1 MCLVKDETNWKCFC
15 CKPTLNIFLFDCLHE
30 EGNYLYQPPHQRLQI
45 FALENSLW
53 IHMLRFYDKLPKRK
67 TNINNLLQSGHS
79 KQGYLKEN
87 CPITTFSENNRFSRF
102 LANSKGHM
110 EDTLINTVMDYGKQ
124 LDMCKISVIH
134 VQDLT
139 DNPLDSVHSPQFFP

>member
-1 MCLVKDETNWKCFC
+1 MINCQREKQNNISIIYHRADTQNRDTWK
-15 CKPTLNIFLFDCLHE
+15 KIV
-30 EGNYLYQPPHQRLQI
+30 
-45 FALENSLW
+45 
-53 IHMLRFYDKLPKRK
+53 
-67 TNINNLLQSGHS
+67 QS
-79 KQGYLKEN
+79 Q
-87 CPITTFSENNRFSRF
+87 RF
-102 LANSKGHM
+102 LKTTDSQGFWQTARDM

>member
-1 MCLVKDETNWKCFC
+1 MKRV
-15 CKPTLNIFLFDCLHE
+15 
-30 EGNYLYQPPHQRLQI
+30 YLYQPPHQRLQI

-67 TNINNLLQSGHS
+67 TNINNLLQSRQS

-87 CPITTFSENNRFSRF
+87 CPIPTFSENKRFSSF
-102 LANSKGHM
+102 SANTKGHRRH
-110 EDTLINTVMDYGKQ
+110 LNTVMDYRKQ

-139 DNPLDSVHSPQFFP
+139 DNPLDCSQSSVFSIRLLWSRAKKLAACNAQGLIVTCTVLLV